1 MSASGESSILFVLAG
16 YDRGFLLLIQEAFC
30 SRLALVGVGARVGR
44 ASGQASLRTVLD
56 GQFRLN
62 DHAGSLDGG
71 LEDSPGTGRK
81 SGPAPVQT
89 ADGRSECP
97 VPEHLRDVR
106 MTVIVDL
113 VIASAS
119 STCRPRLRLDRR
131 PGAINGENLAAGQI
145 SRPAGPSRVG
155 ACAFIQSPT
164 SVRV

>member
-71 LEDSPGTGRK
+71 LEDLAGNQGR
-81 SGPAPVQT
+81 
-89 ADGRSECP
+89 
-97 VPEHLRDVR
+97 L
-106 MTVIVDL
+106 L
-113 VIASAS
+113 Y
-119 STCRPRLRLDRR
+119 RP
-131 PGAINGENLAAGQI
+131 PTEGQ
-145 SRPAGPSRVG
+145 SVLS
-155 ACAFIQSPT
+155 QSI
-164 SVRV
+164 